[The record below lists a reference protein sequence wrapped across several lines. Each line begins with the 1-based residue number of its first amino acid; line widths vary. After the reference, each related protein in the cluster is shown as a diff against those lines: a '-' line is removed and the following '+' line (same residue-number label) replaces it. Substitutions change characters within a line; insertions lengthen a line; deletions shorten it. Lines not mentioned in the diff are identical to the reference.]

1 MIRFDRQARLA
12 WRACAIVRILGWIH
26 SRSSSRFHWLAVS
39 NDIQLDALAG
49 KKTTMLKPTAFVAA
63 VFAVSITAVSA
74 APVRHA
80 GEWEI
85 IIDKG
90 QPQIVCFPVD
100 ETFDENLLTRSMSKV
115 PGASCKVDGIKTV
128 GDVSSYSMECNI
140 NGSTLTSNGT
150 IAVTGPD
157 AFTSKVHTKGGVI
170 QIPNGKTVPIPESE
184 IVTVSRRLGA
194 CKPGERQITH

>member
-1 MIRFDRQARLA
+1 LTPLQ
-12 WRACAIVRILGWIH
+12 
-26 SRSSSRFHWLAVS
+26 
-39 NDIQLDALAG
+39 G
-49 KKTTMLKPTAFVAA
+49 KKTIMLKPIALVAG
-63 VFAVSITAVSA
+63 VFAISITTASA

-85 IIDKG
+85 TVGDRP
-90 QPQIVCFPVD
+90 PQIVCFPVD
-100 ETFDENLLTRSMSKV
+100 ETFDENLLTRSMSKG

-140 NGSTLTSNGT
+140 DGSTLTSNGT
-150 IAVTGPD
+150 ITLTGPD
-157 AFTSKVHTKGGVI
+157 AFTSKVQTKGGVI
-170 QIPNGKTVPIPESE
+170 QIPNGKTVPIPDSD